1 MIAKAT
7 FLNACVCQ
15 KLGWLQHRKQIEAVP
30 SLAEKLRMTEGR
42 EVHSKARSLRPDGLT
57 PSSSEGAAAAEATA
71 SLIGRSSTK
80 SVYEATFVS
89 DPFVARA
96 DMLVR
101 AQGAW
106 NVLEVKSSTNE
117 KPELIDDLAYT
128 VMVCEKAGLPVN
140 RATLLLVS
148 KDYRLGMP
156 DEKLFTEVDA
166 TTAVHSRVA
175 EFGAVAD
182 GVAESVLGDRIP
194 EARPS
199 YECRDCP
206 LIEECVTKGIPDPI
220 FNVPRLGAPKCK
232 ELISRGILKIAD
244 IPSGFPLSD
253 SQRRVVDCI
262 RSGRRYVGTGLA
274 ARLAAIKWPAYY
286 LDFETMKPVIPLYPD
301 TAPHTQVPTQYS
313 IHKCDKPGNVVQH
326 LDYLADPR
334 RDCRR
339 ELAERLL
346 DDLAERGS
354 IVSYSTFEKTTI
366 DGLAKLDS
374 CKDLAAR
381 LENLKARIFDLHDV
395 IRLELCDPLFH
406 GRTSIKVVLPALVPE
421 MSYDGL
427 AIADG
432 GTALATFTLMVRGD
446 LTGKPAEE
454 AKVNLREYCKRDT
467 LAMVKLHEHLAQC
480 V

>member
-1 MIAKAT
+1 VIAKAT

-15 KLGWLQHRKQIEAVP
+15 KLGWLQHRKQVEAVP

-42 EVHSKARSLRPDGLT
+42 EVHCKARSLRPDGL
-57 PSSSEGAAAAEATA
+57 AAEATA

-117 KPELIDDLAYT
+117 RPELIDDLAYT

-182 GVAESVLGDRIP
+182 GVAESVLGDRMP
-194 EARPS
+194 EARSS

-232 ELISRGILKIAD
+232 ELISRGILRIAD

-274 ARLAAIKWPAYY
+274 ARLAAVRWPAYY

-354 IVSYSTFEKTTI
+354 IVAYSTFEKTTI

-446 LTGKPAEE
+446 LTGQPAEE